1 MGYASILV
9 AATGAADDA
18 AAVSIACDLA
28 TRHQASATVVVVVP
42 QMAAALAALSSAG
55 GRYARQAWQGMAD
68 SRDRLVDD
76 ARAIVFEAARRY
88 GLGGEGT
95 STIVMAPP
103 ADDAW
108 SSLEGEL
115 PLSDLVVVGHS
126 AARGEGPWTGLMAE
140 ALMAG
145 RAPVLLAGE
154 SDRLAG
160 APAAVAWDGSPEA
173 GRAVRAAVPLLLDAS
188 NVAILQ
194 HTGELHAAP
203 GSAAD
208 PGRLSRYLK
217 AKGVKEATVHAV
229 SGARAGPALLA
240 AARNVD
246 AALFVAGAF
255 GHARLAETVFGGATR
270 TFLHADEAL
279 HLFLSH

>member
-18 AAVSIACDLA
+18 RAVSVACDLA
-28 TRHQASATVVVVVP
+28 VRHQASATVVVAVP
-42 QMAAALAALSSAG
+42 QIPAAMAAMSVG
-55 GRYARQAWQGMAD
+55 GARYAPQAWRDMAD

-76 ARAIVFEAARRY
+76 VRAVVVETARRH
-88 GLGGEGT
+88 GLGVEGT
-95 STIVMAPP
+95 STIVMAPL
-103 ADDAW
+103 ADDPW
-108 SSLEGEL
+108 RGFQLEL
-115 PLSDLVVVGHS
+115 PLSDMVVIGHS
-126 AARGEGPWTGLMAE
+126 SARGEGSWTGLLAE

-154 SDRLAG
+154 SDRLAD

-173 GRAVRAAVPLLLDAS
+173 GRAVRAAVPLLKDAS
-188 NVAILQ
+188 SVAILQ
-194 HTGELHAAP
+194 HTSELHVTA
-203 GSAAD
+203 GSTAD
-208 PGRLSRYLK
+208 PARLSRYLK
-217 AKGVKEATVHAV
+217 AKGVRETTVQAV
-229 SGARAGPALLA
+229 SGARPGSALLG
-240 AARNVD
+240 AARTFD

-270 TFLHADEAL
+270 TFLHADEGL